1 MRRERLAMRT
11 RFAPLIALAL
21 IVCGFGLSVTG
32 SGDAASVTTRRCSPE
47 GYGLEQHALPRRNHH
62 QEAVRLTAGWLAATE
77 GRRICALRT
86 TIRVAIRHSG
96 GVEASARWSVRTV
109 LNPWSATV
117 HTWVWRNWC
126 PDGPGRATVTFSL
139 PDGTSVGQHVSD
151 PPTCVDR
158 SAPTTLA
165 DLGTGTQYVSGHGD
179 RIPPHFLPPGA
190 PPPLHYELINPVN
203 AWLVSDGYSLVAV
216 YAGSPGNDPSL
227 GRFAIIRQ
235 NLIFGVQY
243 DPPDFVDIPNAG
255 ALKITA
261 APQGAASET
270 SAQRGKLIFTS
281 ALGSKGV
288 LDLSRDRV
296 RIIASK

>member
-32 SGDAASVTTRRCSPE
+32 SGDAASVNARRCSPE
-47 GYGLEQHALPRRNHH
+47 GYGLEQHALPRGNQH
-62 QEAVRLTAGWLAATE
+62 QEAVRLTAGWLTGTE

-86 TIRVAIRHSG
+86 TIRVEIRHSG
-96 GVEASARWSVRTV
+96 RVEASARWRVRTV

-126 PDGPGRATVTFSL
+126 PHGPGEATVTFSL
-139 PDGTSVGQHVSD
+139 PNGTKVRQRVSD

-165 DLGTGTQYVSGHGD
+165 DLGTGTKYVSSHGD
-179 RIPPHFLPPGA
+179 RIPPHFLPPGT
-190 PPPLHYELINPVN
+190 PPPLQRELIDPVN

-216 YAGSPGNDPSL
+216 YAGSPGIDPSL

-243 DPPDFVDIPNAG
+243 DPPDFVDIPAAG

-270 SAQRGKLIFTS
+270 SAQRGKLTFMSENGTT
-281 ALGSKGV
+281 GV
-288 LDLSRDRV
+288 LDLRRDRV
-296 RIIASK
+296 RIISSG